1 MTELTLVGNGL
12 VHLANSNNNAR
23 YVAVREAE

>member
-23 YVAVREAE
+23 YVAVRAEE